1 MLAQLRLFLI
11 AIFFTSTFCANGF
24 FNMNDIEYVRKYL
37 KEKCATLTLYNVV
50 TGGGAAMYAYSSFAS
65 YLSAIDTTLKV
76 GSAGASL
83 ASKVT
88 SAGGAVVS
96 GGLSIAKAASPYFL
110 TVGIKLLPVAPWLG
124 VFLAGVAVNKW
135 GKESFNYVVDYIAAH
150 KKSDE
155 NDSIIEDTH
164 AGLLAGRH
172 EWSNIRGNM
181 MATLD
186 QREKVP
192 VMVGGPENQRASGGG
207 VDFKN
212 PFVGISDK
220 NEQDLSESKSK
231 AANKQTRKENK
242 QREERKKQKQE
253 NIALLSTR
261 VGAMDR
267 AFTDFLSRVKEA
279 ESERKVQWNE
289 LQESVIQCKQQIQ
302 EVYCNIKGLCDLLQK
317 QYVDNTVEMKNCRE
331 QMQKNTQHNE
341 ELLRQTKTVAKECNN
356 LIKPLVGALYMA
368 HAALESGFEV
378 PVNFFGAKMPRVFE
392 GLHANVSDFFEPKS
406 QSRQPLFITYN
417 SNTPEETNA

>member
-24 FNMNDIEYVRKYL
+24 FNMNDIQYVRKYL
-37 KEKCATLTLYNVV
+37 KEKCATLTLYNVL
-50 TGGGAAMYAYSSFAS
+50 TGGGTVMYAYSSVVP
-65 YLSAIDTTLKV
+65 YLSAIDT
-76 GSAGASL
+76 SL
-83 ASKVT
+83 KVT
-88 SAGGAVVS
+88 SYGGAVVS
-96 GGLSIAKAASPYFL
+96 GGLSIAKAAAPYFL

-124 VFLAGVAVNKW
+124 VFLGGVAVDRW
-135 GKESFNYVVDYIAAH
+135 GKKYFDCVKNYIIGRNRSNED
-150 KKSDE
+150 
-155 NDSIIEDTH
+155 DSITEETSAGPQ
-164 AGLLAGRH
+164 AGLF
-172 EWSNIRGNM
+172 EWSNTVNDLKARLYQKN
-181 MATLD
+181 
-186 QREKVP
+186 KVP
-192 VMVGGPENQRASGGG
+192 VMVEGPENQRASGGG
-207 VDFKN
+207 VDSKN
-212 PFVGISDK
+212 PFEGIGDK

-242 QREERKKQKQE
+242 QREREERKKQKQE
-253 NIALLSTR
+253 DITRLSTR
-261 VGAMDR
+261 VGAMDI
-267 AFTDFLSRVKEA
+267 AFTGFLCRVKEA

-289 LQESVIQCKQQIQ
+289 LQESVIQCKKQIQ

-317 QYVDNTVEMKNCRE
+317 QYVDNTAEMKNCRE